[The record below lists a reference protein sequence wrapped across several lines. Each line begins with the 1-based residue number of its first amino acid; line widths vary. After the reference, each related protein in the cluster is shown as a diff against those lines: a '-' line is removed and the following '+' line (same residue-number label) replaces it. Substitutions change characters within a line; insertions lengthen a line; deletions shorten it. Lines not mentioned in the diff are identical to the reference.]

1 MRQTLRPSL
10 RAASGLALA
19 AGLTLV
25 VSSPLRAHGLDAPAT
40 AVRAETAEEA
50 TASLWA
56 KAAADNPAIPVK
68 QATPKDPRVW
78 APLIHQTYP
87 REAALAGLEGS
98 VRIRVIVDAAGRVS
112 DCFVLQSSGHVILDQ
127 AACDGMRRFAVF
139 NPASDASGS
148 PTVGSYS
155 TIITYRMRTPQPSL
169 RPPIPTSP
177 SAPTI

>member
-1 MRQTLRPSL
+1 MGQTFRPHLRV
-10 RAASGLALA
+10 ASGPVFVAGLALVA
-19 AGLTLV
+19 AST
-25 VSSPLRAHGLDAPAT
+25 LRAHGLDAPAT
-40 AVRAETAEEA
+40 AARAKSAQGA
-50 TASLWA
+50 SASLWA
-56 KAAADNPAIPVK
+56 RAAADNPAIPVK
-68 QATPKDPRVW
+68 QASPKDPRVW

-98 VRIRVIVDAAGRVS
+98 VRIRVVVDIAGRVS

-155 TIITYRMRTPQPSL
+155 TIITYRMRTPQPSP
-169 RPPIPTSP
+169 RPPTPASP
-177 SAPTI
+177 PAPTI

>member
-10 RAASGLALA
+10 RAVAGPALA
-19 AGLTLV
+19 AGLVLAAAST
-25 VSSPLRAHGLDAPAT
+25 LRAHGLDAPAT
-40 AVRAETAEEA
+40 APRTEIAEGAM
-50 TASLWA
+50 ASLWS
-56 KAAADNPAIPVK
+56 KAAADNRAIPVK

-98 VRIRVIVDAAGRVS
+98 VRIRVVVDMAGRVS

-139 NPASDASGS
+139 NPAIDASGS

-155 TIITYRMRTPQPSL
+155 TIITYRMRTPQPSP
-169 RPPIPTSP
+169 RPPIPTS
-177 SAPTI
+177 SSTPTV